1 MSRGLHCKCQPSL
14 WLGICSD
21 QFPWY
26 TKCPFFTIFFGFI
39 NAATLVC
46 FFSFSILNLSQ
57 KWPILVRLAGP
68 SKSVSFLVLCLLGL
82 LFAYERGRMLA
93 LALALS
99 MPKIRDLLFTFGL
112 SVTVL
117 SC

>member
-1 MSRGLHCKCQPSL
+1 LQMSTIPLVRNMFRSISL
-14 WLGICSD
+14 V
-21 QFPWY
+21 Y
-26 TKCPFFTIFFGFI
+26 KMPFFHNFGFI